1 MVYELYNEK
10 LLYLYKLAREIFG
23 INLFGMIFFFFY
35 VYLNMNINYNWKNVE
50 KLVHDPILLLF
61 SLSFFFFY
69 IRFIIIPVNDPRHL
83 FRIFIVRRRVI
94 NP

>member
-61 SLSFFFFY
+61 SLFFFFLY
-69 IRFIIIPVNDPRHL
+69 PFYYHSSQRPSSPFQNFYRS
-83 FRIFIVRRRVI
+83 
-94 NP
+94 